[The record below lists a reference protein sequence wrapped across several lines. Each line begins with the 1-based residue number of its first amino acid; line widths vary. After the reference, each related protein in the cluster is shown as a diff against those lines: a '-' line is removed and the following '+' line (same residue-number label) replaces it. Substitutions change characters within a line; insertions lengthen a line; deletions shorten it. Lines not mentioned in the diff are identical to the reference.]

1 MWNWA
6 VMAVSFYK
14 SQIFLPSLN
23 SVPKL
28 NGPRNCFFTHPIL
41 HTNQLIRHT
50 TTLVSAFPS
59 TVSESSTQKIPS
71 FNEVWISGCFILCL
85 FVILASGFYWFLI
98 FFLVVAV
105 DWNIDK
111 SCWFVWDW
119 SWGFPG
125 FFTERC
131 KWSTDKCFS
140 CSAESQRRDIWRG
153 KSSLLWG
160 SVGLSFINW
169 HFKIVVSCTTPWNW

>member
-1 MWNWA
+1 
-6 VMAVSFYK
+6 MAVSFYK
-14 SQIFLPSLN
+14 SQIILPSLN
-23 SVPKL
+23 SIPKL

-98 FFLVVAV
+98 FFFFFWLLQLIETLISGVDLSETEAEASLDFLLKDANEALISAFLVLLRAKGETYEEVRVLFFGAL
-105 DWNIDK
+105 
-111 SCWFVWDW
+111 WD
-119 SWGFPG
+119 
-125 FFTERC
+125 
-131 KWSTDKCFS
+131 
-140 CSAESQRRDIWRG
+140 
-153 KSSLLWG
+153 
-160 SVGLSFINW
+160 
-169 HFKIVVSCTTPWNW
+169 